1 MFKSQFYR
9 TEGTGFPAGPETIGG
24 GGGGGGR
31 GGGGPAKCGGGG
43 GGGGGGVAEGETAT
57 TKI

>member
-24 GGGGGGR
+24 GEVGV
-31 GGGGPAKCGGGG
+31 
-43 GGGGGGVAEGETAT
+43 VAEGETAT

>member
-24 GGGGGGR
+24 GGGGCGR
-31 GGGGPAKCGGGG
+31 GDCDHQNLMGRLESMHGGSMD
-43 GGGGGGVAEGETAT
+43 T
-57 TKI
+57 

>member
-24 GGGGGGR
+24 GGGGGG
-31 GGGGPAKCGGGG
+31 GGGLRKGRLRPPKFD
-43 GGGGGGVAEGETAT
+43 GET
-57 TKI
+57 